1 MSEHE
6 SIEDLAAVYRELIKK
21 PKMLDSE
28 VTKKI
33 NDEIESRSRLGNDGF
48 AKKEE
53 LKDWQKNI
61 MGLT

>member
-33 NDEIESRSRLGNDGF
+33 NDEIESRLGNDGF
-48 AKKEE
+48 VKEEE

>member
-21 PKMLDSE
+21 PRLLDPE
-28 VTKKI
+28 ITKKI
-33 NDEIESRSRLGNDGF
+33 NDEIESRLGNEGF
-48 AKKEE
+48 AKEEE
-53 LKDWQKNI
+53 LKNWQKKI

>member
-33 NDEIESRSRLGNDGF
+33 NDEIESRLGDDGF
-48 AKKEE
+48 AKEEE
-53 LKDWQKNI
+53 LKDWQKNL

>member
-33 NDEIESRSRLGNDGF
+33 NDEIESRLGDGGF
-48 AKKEE
+48 AKEEE

-61 MGLT
+61 MGLA

>member
-21 PKMLDSE
+21 PRLLDPE
-28 VTKKI
+28 ITKKI
-33 NDEIESRSRLGNDGF
+33 NDEIESRSGDEGF
-48 AKKEE
+48 AKEEE
-53 LKDWQKNI
+53 LKDWQKKI

>member
-33 NDEIESRSRLGNDGF
+33 NDEIESRLGEEGF
-48 AKKEE
+48 AKEEE
-53 LKDWQKNI
+53 LKDWQKNL
-61 MGLT
+61 MGLA

>member
-21 PKMLDSE
+21 PRMLDSE

-33 NDEIESRSRLGNDGF
+33 NDEIESRLGDDGF
-48 AKKEE
+48 AKEEE
-53 LKDWQKNI
+53 LKDWQKNL

>member
-33 NDEIESRSRLGNDGF
+33 NDEIESRLGDDGF

>member
-33 NDEIESRSRLGNDGF
+33 NDEIESRLGDDGF
-48 AKKEE
+48 TKEEE

>member
-33 NDEIESRSRLGNDGF
+33 NDEIESRLGDDGF
-48 AKKEE
+48 AKEEE
-53 LKDWQKNI
+53 LKDWQIKI
-61 MGLT
+61 MGLA